1 MSKNLTCLLEDRAVV
16 ALRGE
21 DARTLL
27 QGLVSVDMERLS
39 DRGNIFG
46 ALLSP
51 QGKIQF
57 DFFIHATPDALLI
70 DIARGR
76 AGDFIKRMMLYRLRS
91 KVELADVSDQKRVMV
106 EWPHAIQHASDA
118 RLAALGARYIV
129 DEPPATTA
137 TSAAYHAYR
146 LSLGVPEG
154 GRDFAFDDLFP
165 HDAMMDALH
174 GVDFHKGCYVG
185 QEVVSRVHHRGSA
198 RKRFHILK
206 AENARALP
214 NAGEA
219 IMIAD
224 KSVGTLGSSSGPLA
238 LGLLRIDKIEGS
250 DAKLRVGDV
259 EITASLPDYFIRFQ
273 AGKAT

>member
-1 MSKNLTCLLEDRAVV
+1 MSENLTCLLEDRAVIE
-16 ALRGE
+16 LRGE
-21 DARTLL
+21 DARALL

-39 DRGNIFG
+39 NRGNIFG

-57 DFFIHATPDALLI
+57 DFFIHAAPDALLI
-70 DIARGR
+70 DIAQNR
-76 AGDFIKRMMLYRLRS
+76 ADDFLKRMMLYRLRS
-91 KVELADVSDQKRVMV
+91 KVELKNVSNEKQVMV
-106 EWPHAIQHASDA
+106 EWPAAVGHAPDA

-129 DEPPATTA
+129 EGTPATTA
-137 TSAAYHAYR
+137 TPAAYHAHR

-185 QEVVSRVHHRGSA
+185 QEVVSRVHHRASA

-273 AGKAT
+273 AGKAA